1 MENMINFGIDLGTT
15 NSVIA
20 KFVKGEIQIF
30 SSPMDFGRSTLPS
43 VVAFKKETVTVGT
56 KAKEYWEKKPKDVV
70 GTFKRKMGTTE
81 SYKIACLNQS
91 KTPIDLSAYVLKE
104 LKTFI
109 HTGDNV
115 DAAVITIPASFD
127 TIQSNAT
134 KEAGL
139 QAGFKQVVL
148 LQEPIAA
155 SLAYANKTKEKELTN
170 GQWLVYDLGGGTFD
184 VALIKIQDGEMKVL
198 DHEGDNYLGG
208 TDFDRLIV
216 EKIIIPHLEKAGN
229 FDELQSEMQSYSGK
243 YNGKYY
249 SCLNKAEQ
257 AKIELSAKT
266 SATIEIVIADEDGD
280 ELDESITITRSEFE
294 ALIKEYIDNT
304 VDMVKNIITRNS
316 LTPND
321 IQFVLMVGGSTFIPY
336 VKSRVAEVLQIPVNC
351 DIDPTTAVAIGAAY
365 YAGTKQKSFEQE
377 KPKENVAVNVKMAYQ
392 PATTELEEFFAAR
405 FEGNIDGLFYRI
417 TREDG
422 GFDTGLKSLK
432 NKINEDLPLVK
443 DSYNFFK
450 LAIYDEQNNLII
462 TNAEHIGISQGK
474 ITLQG
479 QPLPEDICLEFD
491 DEKNVGKTKLGLLF
505 QRNTILPAHK
515 NFTTPVNKT
524 VKKGSTDSFNIRVVE
539 GRHDTLPE
547 ANKNIGFLQIK
558 GTDLTRDIV
567 KGSDIEITIEM
578 SESRDLTIKAYLQM
592 ADQEFKQTFNRK
604 LRDVPVELLINQIES
619 LAEKLEIEIHQAER
633 RKENDT
639 VKSLQ
644 SLQKQMVVMQ
654 DESYDL
660 TADDV
665 TDKRYQLDDKKCK
678 LAQEIDSAT
687 RDKYLQIARDEY
699 LKQEQVA
706 IETSNDYG
714 NEQEKEAIN
723 SIISQKPHFFN
734 SNNVNKIREKTE
746 ELHSLILMI
755 LWHTPHFLQSIFQ
768 DLLENRFGHFK
779 DEEQAQMLI
788 NAGKFALQV
797 ENWER
802 LSEVN
807 GGLFNLLPDNEKA
820 EATKLEI
827 GLYANR

>member
-170 GQWLVYDLGGGTFD
+170 GQWIVYDLGGGTFD

-216 EKIIIPHLEKAGN
+216 ERIIIPHLEKAGN
-229 FDELQSEMQSYSGK
+229 FDELQSEMQSHSGK

-266 SATIEIVIADEDGD
+266 SATIEIEIVDEDGD
-280 ELDESITITRSEFE
+280 ELEENIIITRSEFE
-294 ALIKEYIDNT
+294 SLIKEYIDNT
-304 VDMVKNIITRNS
+304 VDMVKKIITGKS

-336 VKSRVAEVLQIPVNC
+336 VRSRVAEVLQIPVNC

-377 KPKENVAVNVKMAYQ
+377 KPKENVAVNVKMTYP
-392 PATTELEEFFAAR
+392 PATTELEEFFGAK
-405 FEGNIDGLFYRI
+405 FEGNIDGLCYRI
-417 TREDG
+417 TRDDG

-443 DSYNFFK
+443 DSYNVFK
-450 LAIYDEQNNLII
+450 LAIYDEQNNPII
-462 TNAEHIGISQGK
+462 TNADHIGISQGK
-474 ITLQG
+474 ITPEG
-479 QPLPEDICLEFD
+479 NRIPEDICLEVD
-491 DEKNVGKTKLGLLF
+491 DENNLGKTKLKSIF
-505 QRNTILPAHK
+505 QRNSILPVHYK
-515 NFTTPVNKT
+515 WTTPLNT
-524 VKKGSTDSFNIRVVE
+524 TIKKGSSDAINIRVFE
-539 GRHDTLPE
+539 GLHDTLPE
-547 ANKNIGFLQIK
+547 ANKNIGVLKIK
-558 GTDLTRDIV
+558 GTDLARDVV
-567 KGSDIEITIEM
+567 KGSDIEITLEM
-578 SESRDLTIKAYLQM
+578 SESRELTAKAYLQM
-592 ADQEFKQTFNRK
+592 IDQEFKRVFIPK
-604 LRDVPVELLINQIES
+604 LRDVPVELLVNQIKS
-619 LAEKLEIEIHQAER
+619 LAEKLEIEIHQAEQ

-644 SLQKQMVVMQ
+644 SLQKKMVVIQ
-654 DESYDL
+654 DESKDL

-665 TDKRYQLDDKKCK
+665 TDKRYPLDDKKRG
-678 LAQEIDSAT
+678 LAQEIDNIT
-687 RDKYLQIARDEY
+687 RHKYLQIARDEY

-723 SIISQKPHFFN
+723 SIISQKPQFFN
-734 SNNVNKIREKTE
+734 STNVNKIREKTE
-746 ELHSLILMI
+746 ELHSLVLMI
-755 LWHTPHFLQSIFQ
+755 LWRTPHFLQSIFQ

-779 DEEQAQMLI
+779 DEEQAEMLI

-802 LSEVN
+802 LKEVN
-807 GGLFNLLPDNEKA
+807 MGLFTLLPDGEKTDA
-820 EATKLEI
+820 IKFDTKFF
-827 GLYANR
+827 G